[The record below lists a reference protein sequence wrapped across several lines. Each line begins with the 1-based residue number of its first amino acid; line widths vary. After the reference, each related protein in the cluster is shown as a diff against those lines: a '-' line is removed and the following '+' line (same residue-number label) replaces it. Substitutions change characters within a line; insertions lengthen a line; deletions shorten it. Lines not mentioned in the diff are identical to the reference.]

1 MIDDTSGSLGPLAPR
16 PRLMEKLTSH
26 GPFWIRAVTHQPLRL
41 RLRDV
46 LLLASGPHA
55 HQLADYQRVGR

>member
-1 MIDDTSGSLGPLAPR
+1 
-16 PRLMEKLTSH
+16 MEKLTSH
-26 GPFWIRAVTHQPLRL
+26 EPFWIRAVTHQPLRL